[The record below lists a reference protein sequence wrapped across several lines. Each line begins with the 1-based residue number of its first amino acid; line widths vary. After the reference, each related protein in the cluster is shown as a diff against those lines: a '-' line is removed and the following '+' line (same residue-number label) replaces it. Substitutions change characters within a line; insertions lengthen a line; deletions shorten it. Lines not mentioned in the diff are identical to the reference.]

1 MDWVESY
8 RLKGGDYLCCD
19 DGLQEDREAGLVMI
33 SQF

>member
-19 DGLQEDREAGLVMI
+19 DGLQEDCCQSG
-33 SQF
+33 S